1 MTAPK
6 ANLDRRYV
14 AFECPMIG
22 FIRPPCDAGAI
33 QETPCFEVALSQ
45 WRKQLTLAATILGSS
60 MAFIDGSVVN
70 VALPEIEQALR
81 ADATTTQWIVNAYLL
96 LLGSLVL
103 IGGSAADL
111 YGRRRIFLLGLL
123 IFTVASVAC
132 GASPNFTALIASRAV
147 QGFGAALLIPASLA
161 MLGATF
167 NEHERSR
174 AIGIWAGAGALMS
187 AVGPVLGGW
196 LVDHVSWRAIFL
208 LNVPLAIVAAGL
220 ALRFA
225 CESRDPHARQLDPI
239 GATTAAIGLAAITW
253 GVDAVPASG
262 FHDKA
267 VLAQLT
273 AGAALLILF
282 VALEARLGKQAMMPL
297 SLYRSRNFSATN
309 ALTLLLYFALGG
321 VIYYLPFGLIRLGG
335 YSATQAGAALLP
347 FARSWDLAHR

>member
-22 FIRPPCDAGAI
+22 LIRPPCDAGAI
-33 QETPCFEVALSQ
+33 QGTPCFEVALSQ

-174 AIGIWAGAGALMS
+174 AIVIWAGAGALMS
-187 AVGPVLGGW
+187 AVGPV
-196 LVDHVSWRAIFL
+196 R
-208 LNVPLAIVAAGL
+208 GL
-220 ALRFA
+220 AGRSCLVAGDLPAQR
-225 CESRDPHARQLDPI
+225 PARNCRSW
-239 GATTAAIGLAAITW
+239 TC
-253 GVDAVPASG
+253 
-262 FHDKA
+262 
-267 VLAQLT
+267 
-273 AGAALLILF
+273 AALRLR
-282 VALEARLGKQAMMPL
+282 EPRSARP
-297 SLYRSRNFSATN
+297 AT
-309 ALTLLLYFALGG
+309 
-321 VIYYLPFGLIRLGG
+321 
-335 YSATQAGAALLP
+335 
-347 FARSWDLAHR
+347 